1 MEKKRYSKH
10 SEELK
15 AMIILEYKNTDMG
28 YHLIAKKFGM
38 TRDAVRGIILRNRR
52 KNKDVE
58 SRKATNTEIDMD
70 EIKNVSLKNPKI
82 DAKKL
87 DKETREYIKK
97 LEAGYAYFKTYSELL
112 ENADKSLK
120 LKKDKKK

>member
-1 MEKKRYSKH
+1 MEQIRYSKH

-15 AMIILEYKNTDMG
+15 KMIILEYENTDMG
-28 YHLIAKKFGM
+28 YRLIAKKFGM
-38 TRDAVRGIILRNRR
+38 TRDTVRGIILRNRR
-52 KNKDVE
+52 KSKGVE
-58 SRKATNTEIDMD
+58 SRKAMNTEIDMD

-97 LEAGYAYFKTYSELL
+97 LEAGYAYFKNYSELL
-112 ENADKSLK
+112 ENADKPLK